1 LPDTSSVASAPAP
14 LCDIPSE
21 YVKVTREFD
30 EKLFCKLQEMKDTT
44 RPLSS
49 YYVVKGMVQA
59 VCSSKKGED
68 PLPQRFDRAREFLKT
83 CPEGSKI
90 TKAPTVQ
97 SGVYLTILGLCD
109 PSFDFADD
117 PETKDKVC
125 GWRTYLESNWGESA
139 KVITAELNKFRVN
152 GL

>member
-1 LPDTSSVASAPAP
+1 
-14 LCDIPSE
+14 
-21 YVKVTREFD
+21 
-30 EKLFCKLQEMKDTT
+30 
-44 RPLSS
+44 
-49 YYVVKGMVQA
+49 MVEA

-68 PLPQRFDRAREFLKT
+68 PLREAMALEFLRT
-83 CPEGSKI
+83 CAEGSKI
-90 TKAPTVQ
+90 TNALTVQ

-139 KVITAELNKFRVN
+139 KVITAELNKFTEN
-152 GL
+152 GN